1 MIEFSKITKTLDG
14 YPCHYFGTRISPVG
28 CVRLHVFAVFTS
40 TGVSQ
45 ADYNDS
51 GDLMLLSVARNRWQ
65 PSKTSRFQIVNS
77 EVPNV

>member
-1 MIEFSKITKTLDG
+1 MIDFSKITQTLDG

-28 CVRLHVFAVFTS
+28 CLSLHVFAVLTS

-51 GDLMLLSVARNRWQ
+51 GDRMLLSITRNRWEV
-65 PSKTSRFQIVNS
+65 SKTSRFQIVNS
-77 EVPNV
+77 EVPNE